1 MNQKQ
6 NSRTAGSAHWQQSQT
21 QQIQPVLQAQPVQRS
36 YKDTLFRMLFNDKEA
51 LLSLYNA
58 VGQTDYRDASQLEIV
73 TLENAIYMNMKNDL
87 AFLINLELNLYEH
100 QSTWNPNMPLR
111 DLFYVAREYEQ
122 LIRKDTLYSS
132 RLVRLPVPR
141 FLVFC
146 NGKMPEQA
154 ERIVLKLSDSF
165 EKATDDPELELKV
178 TVLNINAGC
187 NETLMNACRL
197 LKEYSLYVA
206 RVRTYAAQMDM
217 NTAVN
222 RAVEECIS
230 EGILE
235 DFLLKSRAEVIAMSI
250 FEYDEERE
258 RELIK
263 KAEFECG
270 KEEGIKLGKAQGIEL
285 GKAQGIELGKVQGI
299 ELGKAQGVELGK
311 AQGVEL
317 GKAQG
322 MKALIQALQELGASR
337 EAALLSLKKQFS
349 LSEEEAERQLEM
361 VWAKD
366 N

>member
-6 NSRTAGSAHWQQSQT
+6 HSRSENSAGWQQVQSQPFEAS
-21 QQIQPVLQAQPVQRS
+21 QQAELQRPVNRS
-36 YKDTLFRMLFNDKEA
+36 YKDTLFRMLFQEKEA

-58 VGQTDYRDASQLEIV
+58 VGQTDYKDASQLEIV

-111 DLFYVAREYEQ
+111 DLFYVAKEYEQ
-122 LIRKDTLYSS
+122 LIRKETLYSS
-132 RLVRLPVPR
+132 QLVKLPVPR

-146 NGKMPEQA
+146 NGRMPDQA
-154 ERIVLKLSDSF
+154 EKIILKLSDSF
-165 EKATDDPELELKV
+165 EKRTGELELKV
-178 TVLNINAGC
+178 TMLNINAGC

-206 RVRTYAAQMDM
+206 RVRSYASQMDM
-217 NTAVN
+217 NAAVN

-230 EGILE
+230 EGILA
-235 DFLLKSRAEVIAMSI
+235 DFLLKSRAEVVAMSI

-263 KAEFECG
+263 KAEFESG
-270 KEEGIKLGKAQGIEL
+270 KEEGLKLGKAQGIEL
-285 GKAQGIELGKVQGI
+285 GKAQGIELGKIQGI
-299 ELGKAQGVELGK
+299 A
-311 AQGVEL
+311 
-317 GKAQG
+317 
-322 MKALIQALQELGASR
+322 ALIQAFQDLGASR

-349 LSEEEAERQLEM
+349 LSEEEAERQLEQLWP
-361 VWAKD
+361 VTETQQ
-366 N
+366 

>member
-6 NSRTAGSAHWQQSQT
+6 HGRNMVPAGWQQVQSQPFEASS
-21 QQIQPVLQAQPVQRS
+21 QAELQRPVNRS
-36 YKDTLFRMLFNDKEA
+36 YKDTLFRMLFQEKEA

-58 VGQTDYRDASQLEIV
+58 VGQTDYKDASQLEIV

-111 DLFYVAREYEQ
+111 DLFYVAKEYEQ
-122 LIRKDTLYSS
+122 LIRKETLYSS
-132 RLVRLPVPR
+132 RLVKLPVPR

-146 NGKMPEQA
+146 NGRMPDQA
-154 ERIVLKLSDSF
+154 EKIVLKLSDSF
-165 EKATDDPELELKV
+165 EKRTGEPELELKV

-206 RVRTYAAQMDM
+206 RVRSYASQMDM

-230 EGILE
+230 EGILA
-235 DFLLKSRAEVIAMSI
+235 DFLLKSRAEVVAMSI

-263 KAEFECG
+263 KAEFESG

-285 GKAQGIELGKVQGI
+285 GKIQGI
-299 ELGKAQGVELGK
+299 A
-311 AQGVEL
+311 
-317 GKAQG
+317 
-322 MKALIQALQELGASR
+322 ALIHAFRDLGASR
-337 EAALLSLKKQFS
+337 EAVILALVKQFS
-349 LSEEEAERQLEM
+349 LSEAEARKQTEELWPTAETK
-361 VWAKD
+361 A
-366 N
+366 

>member
-1 MNQKQ
+1 
-6 NSRTAGSAHWQQSQT
+6 
-21 QQIQPVLQAQPVQRS
+21 
-36 YKDTLFRMLFNDKEA
+36 
-51 LLSLYNA
+51 
-58 VGQTDYRDASQLEIV
+58 
-73 TLENAIYMNMKNDL
+73 
-87 AFLINLELNLYEH
+87 
-100 QSTWNPNMPLR
+100 
-111 DLFYVAREYEQ
+111 
-122 LIRKDTLYSS
+122 
-132 RLVRLPVPR
+132 
-141 FLVFC
+141 
-146 NGKMPEQA
+146 
-154 ERIVLKLSDSF
+154 
-165 EKATDDPELELKV
+165 
-178 TVLNINAGC
+178 
-187 NETLMNACRL
+187 
-197 LKEYSLYVA
+197 
-206 RVRTYAAQMDM
+206 
-217 NTAVN
+217 
-222 RAVEECIS
+222 
-230 EGILE
+230 
-235 DFLLKSRAEVIAMSI
+235 MSI